1 MLCYVYILFS
11 LLMYRVWSY
20 LIFGVLLWW
29 LSLTVSAQVSLP
41 EDDFY
46 IIPEAKGGMSG
57 AADHVK
63 WVLDCTAQ
71 WPTGGVGYTS
81 VWECYNKQR
90 KKIDEWWGNVLGYQ
104 LATGIIS
111 REWVLF
117 YIAYLIRFLVQLGIV
132 AGAVM
137 IIYTGYKYALSAIN
151 GTAPWRLSD
160 TLTNIGLWLFL
171 ITASYGI
178 LKLITTMFL

>member
-1 MLCYVYILFS
+1 MPRLYIYVILS
-11 LLMYRVWSY
+11 T
-20 LIFGVLLWW
+20 LLWW
-29 LSLTVSAQVSLP
+29 LSLTVSAQPSLP

-46 IIPEAKGGMSG
+46 IIPEAKGGTSS
-57 AADHVK
+57 AEKHVK
-63 WVLDCTAQ
+63 DVLDCTAQ

-111 REWVLF
+111 REWILF

-137 IIYTGYKYALSAIN
+137 IIYTGYKYALSAIT
-151 GTAPWRLSD
+151 GTGAGDLSG
-160 TLTNIGLWLFL
+160 TLTNIGLWLLL